1 MSSLDAVLVLTAL
14 SAGLSETHLRSAQ
27 NSLRIRQLSALG
39 ITGIFV
45 RERRAVLY
53 RLEGEA
59 DDIDRFL
66 GQLTPEADESLLV
79 LIDRWKIPGQARL
92 RAQLHEAVLLGGE
105 RDWLRRQLSAPDID
119 AGLIRLFTLWLRLR
133 ATEQAL
139 GLTLDFTASSLDR
152 FPDASHD

>member
-14 SAGLSETHLRSAQ
+14 STGMSEAHLRRAQ
-27 NSLRIRQLSALG
+27 NSLRMRQASALG

-66 GQLTPEADESLLV
+66 DRLTPEADESLLV
-79 LIDRWKIPGQARL
+79 LIDRWKIPGRVSL
-92 RAQLHEAVLLGGE
+92 RPQLHEAVLLGGE
-105 RDWLRRQLSAPDID
+105 RDWLRRQLSAPNID
-119 AGLIRLFTLWLRLR
+119 PVLIRLFTLWLKLR
-133 ATEQAL
+133 AMEEAL
-139 GLTLDFTASSLDR
+139 GLTLDFNASPLDR
-152 FPDASHD
+152 FRDASHD